1 MHIYKY
7 IYLQK
12 IFAYIYICIYIYVP
26 ILYMCI
32 YMHIRIE
39 SERTCIP
46 YVYVCKYIYIYVCMH
61 CASREVCLYVSIYIW
76 VKLTNLWRMI
86 PFFPC
91 VSNLSLTFT
100 SVFINICI
108 YIYTLNH
115 TYIQS
120 PICNIHSLFLSHG
133 NDGDHDQP

>member
-1 MHIYKY
+1 
-7 IYLQK
+7 
-12 IFAYIYICIYIYVP
+12 
-26 ILYMCI
+26 
-32 YMHIRIE
+32 MHIRIE

-46 YVYVCKYIYIYVCMH
+46 YVYVCKYIYICMYALCQQGGLLVC
-61 CASREVCLYVSIYIW
+61 VYIYMGETN
-76 VKLTNLWRMI
+76 KLVANDT
-86 PFFPC
+86 FFPC